1 VAMDE
6 ERRRDVGLFRYS
18 VIRIAGDGALS
29 KAERGAL
36 VRALAEIEH
45 VGPDGQR
52 MLIGRSTLDRWIRAW
67 RAGGFDALMPPVRIV
82 EPRTDAEVLALA
94 EALKREL
101 PARTAAQVRQV
112 MLAAGQPAP
121 SERTIQ
127 RHYARLGLNTRP
139 DGSSPRAYG
148 RFEASR
154 PGELWT
160 GDALHGP
167 VVAGAKAFLL
177 AFIDDYSRA
186 LVGYRWGAAEDVLRL
201 EAALR
206 AGLAARG
213 VPDAI
218 LVDRGSAFVS
228 SQLAR
233 SCAVL
238 GIRLI
243 HAAPR
248 AASTKGK
255 IERFFRTVRGQF
267 LVELE
272 ARPPADLAA
281 LNRLF
286 SAWVEV
292 VYHRRVHGETKT
304 TPLARLGERDPVA
317 LPTPALLREAFLWS
331 QKRTVTKTATV
342 SLHGNQYEVDAALVG
357 QVCEL
362 VFDPFDLER
371 IEVRFRGRPIGAA
384 VPVKIGRRTHPQ
396 ARSDAKPPP
405 TSTGIDYLGLVA
417 GQRDAELAGRPID
430 YAALRKS
437 VGDAAP
443 IDDAAPGD
451 GCDTTGDG
459 QEDKR

>member
-1 VAMDE
+1 VDE
-6 ERRRDVGLFRYS
+6 GRRRDVGLFRYS
-18 VIRIAGDGALS
+18 VIRAAGDAGLS
-29 KAERGAL
+29 RAERGAL
-36 VRALAEIEH
+36 VRALAEVEH

-52 MLIGRSTLDRWIRAW
+52 MLIGRSTLDKWIAAW
-67 RAGGFDALMPPVRIV
+67 RAGGFDALMPRARVV
-82 EPRTDAEVLALA
+82 VPRTTADVLALA
-94 EALKREL
+94 VALKREL
-101 PARTAAQVRQV
+101 PARTAAQVRQI
-112 MLAAGQPAP
+112 MLAAGHSAP
-121 SERTIQ
+121 SARTIQ

-139 DGSSPRAYG
+139 DGSPARAYG

-167 VVAGAKAFLL
+167 VIAGRKAFLL

-186 LVGYRWGAAEDVLRL
+186 LVGYRWGHAEDVLRL

-228 SQLAR
+228 GQLAR

-243 HAAPR
+243 HASPR

-255 IERFFRTVRGQF
+255 VERFFRTVRGAF
-267 LVELE
+267 LVELG

-304 TPLARLGERDPVA
+304 TPLQRLGEGAPV
-317 LPTPALLREAFLWS
+317 LPSPALLREAFMWS

-362 VFDPFDLER
+362 IFDPFDLQR
-371 IEVRFRGRPIGAA
+371 IEVRFQGRPIGLA
-384 VPVKIGRRTHPQ
+384 VAVRVTRRTHPH
-396 ARSDAKPPP
+396 ARADAKPPLAP
-405 TSTGIDYLGLVA
+405 TGIDYLGLVA
-417 GQRDAELAGRPID
+417 GQHDAQLTGRAID
-430 YAALRKS
+430 YAAL
-437 VGDAAP
+437 GEP
-443 IDDAAPGD
+443 TNDDAVPDDRGPDDRDAD
-451 GCDTTGDG
+451 GPDREGA
-459 QEDKR
+459 R

>member
-1 VAMDE
+1 MDE

-67 RAGGFDALMPPVRIV
+67 RAGGFDALMGPVRIV

-112 MLAAGQPAP
+112 MLAARQPAP
-121 SERTIQ
+121 SERTIG

-139 DGSSPRAYG
+139 DGSPARAYG

-167 VVAGAKAFLL
+167 VVAGRKAFLL

-186 LVGYRWGAAEDVLRL
+186 LVGYRWGHAEDVLRL

-228 SQLAR
+228 GQLAR

-248 AASTKGK
+248 AATTKGK
-255 IERFFRTVRGQF
+255 IERFFRTVRGAF
-267 LVELE
+267 LVELQV
-272 ARPPADLAA
+272 RPPADLAA

-292 VYHRRVHGETKT
+292 VYHRRVHGETKQ
-304 TPLARLGERDPVA
+304 TPLARLGEGDPPV
-317 LPTPALLREAFLWS
+317 LPTPALLRDAFMWS

-357 QVCEL
+357 QVCEM

-371 IEVRFRGRPIGAA
+371 IEVRFQGRSIGPAI
-384 VPVKIGRRTHPQ
+384 PVKIGRRVHPQ
-396 ARSDAKPPP
+396 ARADAKPPP
-405 TSTGIDYLGLVA
+405 ASTGIDYLRLVA
-417 GQRDAELAGRPID
+417 ERHDAELAGRPID
-430 YAALRKS
+430 FAALGEAS
-437 VGDAAP
+437 EEDAM
-443 IDDAAPGD
+443 PGD
-451 GCDTTGDG
+451 GASEDTIGDERPG
-459 QEDKR
+459 REDTR